1 MTLSEK
7 IAGVADQSAI
17 ESLIKQGEYAKS
29 EQDVEKLI
37 ANLRDLEAAY
47 EDAILASLTVVREEE
62 RLTERGVVF
71 SSKKAEVDVLIVEGA
86 YDKVV
91 RRSAAII
98 KEYLKRESAWLKAQ
112 EIVVILG
119 SEVERVTEKG
129 IVIPESFDIASVGV
143 LMYEGEYAKAGQR
156 AKSLIQ
162 KIRALENTFN
172 DASGLFALLIR
183 ERNRLDEK
191 GVPLPET
198 ADPSPI
204 KVLLDAGDY
213 KNAAVGAQEILDLL
227 KALEAAYDR
236 AMQMADLLGSEI
248 SRVGEKGV
256 VLPAGISLEPVLDAI
271 DAGDFDGAVDA
282 ASDLIQQIREIEAD
296 YDRAVDLAGQV
307 RDGSERLNGLG
318 VSIPFDPSEIDDL
331 ITAGRYDEA
340 IARAH
345 GMLKDLD
352 GLEAERLLNERSIK
366 VFQDE
371 LDREIGRLKDR
382 GIIVPYNTDTLAS
395 LIDTEEDEKAWEEAG
410 NLLTGLRDLENL
422 YDAAKRAQDRL
433 VTETKRIR
441 EDGIVVPDY
450 TGEVAKQMAAG
461 DYRKAWETAGDRLLA
476 ILLIERDA
484 LDARAALDQL
494 RAEIARLKKKGVVI
508 ADESN
513 LVENLIGE
521 GKTAAAK
528 KAAASQ
534 LQHHLMIEGRFD
546 AALAALKNSEEKKK
560 QLLNKGVIV
569 PEVPAAIGDLM
580 NNGAYS
586 DALDAVRSFVALLIA
601 ADNQYNAAIA
611 ALKALSDELSRV
623 QKKGVLVPDNRTAV
637 EALISDGKYL
647 PAQEQVRT
655 EILLI
660 RSLESGYGVARK
672 ARKALAERLASLKKK
687 GVVVPFDLVATDAL
701 LENGDYSGAIAEM
714 HVLAKNLSATE
725 HAFDTAQNALKTL
738 KSEIARLTQ
747 KGLVVPESLSAV
759 KDLIT
764 SGKYPQAQ
772 KKAETAIRMLVV
784 LESAYDGALEA
795 LAALKKEIARLK
807 NKGVVIADESNLVEN
822 LIGEGKI
829 AAAKEAAASQLQH
842 HLITEGRFD
851 ASVAALKD
859 GEEKKKQLL
868 NKGVIVPEVP
878 AAIGDLM
885 NKGAYFDALDA
896 IRSFVALLI
905 VADTQYNAAI
915 VDLKALSDEL
925 SRLQKKGVLVPD
937 NRKAVEALISDGKYL
952 PAQEQVRTEILL
964 LRSLES
970 GYDVAQKAR
979 KALAERLVSLK
990 KKGVVVPFD
999 LVATDA
1005 LLEKGDYSGAIAEVH
1020 VLAKNLSATEHAYD
1034 EAQNALKTLKS
1045 EVARLTQKGLI
1056 VPKSLSAVKNLI
1068 KSGIYPEAQ
1077 KKAEMVLRT
1086 LVVLESAYDGALE
1099 ALAALKKEIVRLTK
1113 KGVLVPDRTG
1123 VIEDLIGAGKYHEA
1137 WTGAYDEIVSLRVI
1151 EQEYDNFTHSMGV
1164 FASETDRLLT
1174 MGVKI
1179 TDEHLSVQ
1187 KMADDGNYQKAI
1199 FRIGEVLDSYR
1210 LLEFEFESAQDAIAL
1225 LNKEIARLKKKGVV
1239 VSVSPGPTESLIAEG
1254 EYRKAREEAN
1264 LLISDLRATESLFDS
1279 AIEALSLLT
1288 QEITRLKKKGV
1299 VIPENTTEVQKFIE
1313 KGEYHTA
1320 RSTAEVTISELRRI
1334 ESDYNAAIE
1343 ALKGLKK
1350 EMARIKSRGIIMS
1363 EITDAVTQL
1372 IENGSYSA
1380 SRSEVSA
1387 IIQRLKKVEIAYESA
1402 LEALTSL
1409 EQEIAR
1415 IQNMGVLLPVTTR
1428 DVTTLLASGAYGEAV
1443 SMAEKIH
1450 KQVRNIEIEYT
1461 TAIDALGDLVAE
1473 IERLHEKGVIIDDDI
1488 TVVHLTIE
1496 KGSYVQA
1503 RTMAEDH
1510 LSVIRAA
1517 EIEYDSALST
1527 LAELK
1532 TEIQRL
1538 RKKSVH
1544 IDADTGPVEKL
1555 IKIGAYRKAK
1565 DQADSHLSAL
1575 KKTER
1580 EYDSA
1585 IGALEQVQA
1594 EIERLVQKGVVITED
1609 VGAIQAPINEGAY
1622 KKATTVADKMQGR
1635 LRERESDYDAA
1646 IGSLKSYLREQGRVA
1661 ENGVPVPEESA
1672 AIQTYIEVGEYAQAR
1687 SEAEAL
1693 VSRVKSFEWEYEL
1706 TMSAY
1711 ESLKTEVERLKAQGI
1726 VITDDPAQVEEFIEN
1741 GQYQNAKSISEGLLS
1756 KIKTTEWE
1764 YGLAKKAL
1772 EALEREMVSG
1782 KKGKKGVKV
1791 DTEGIKATI
1800 REGRYRK
1807 AKSMAEELISTL
1819 RS

>member
-47 EDAILASLTVVREEE
+47 EDAILASSTVVREEE

-86 YDKVV
+86 YDKAV
-91 RRSAAII
+91 RRSAVII

-198 ADPSPI
+198 ADPSP
-204 KVLLDAGDY
+204 VAALLDAGDY
-213 KNAAVGAQEILDLL
+213 TSAALCAQEILDLL
-227 KALEAAYDR
+227 KELEAAYDR

-248 SRVGEKGV
+248 NRVGEKGV
-256 VLPAGISLEPVLDAI
+256 VLPAGISLDPVLDAI
-271 DAGDFDGAVDA
+271 VAGDFDGAVDA
-282 ASDLIQQIREIEAD
+282 ASDLIRQIREIEAD

-307 RDGSERLNGLG
+307 RDGSERLKGLG
-318 VSIPFDPSEIDDL
+318 VSIPFDPSEIEDL

-340 IARAH
+340 IARAQE
-345 GMLKDLD
+345 MLKDLD

-366 VFQDE
+366 AFQDE

-382 GIIVPYNTDTLAS
+382 GIIVPYNTNTLAS
-395 LIDTEEDEKAWEEAG
+395 LIDAEEDEKAWEEAG

-433 VTETKRIR
+433 VAETKRIR

-450 TGEVAKQMAAG
+450 TGEVAKEMAAG

-534 LQHHLMIEGRFD
+534 LQHHLMTEGRFD

-586 DALDAVRSFVALLIA
+586 DSLDAVRSFVALLIA

-611 ALKALSDELSRV
+611 ALKALSDELSRL

-637 EALISDGKYL
+637 EALISEGKYL

-655 EILLI
+655 EILLL
-660 RSLESGYGVARK
+660 RSLESGYDVARK

-701 LENGDYSGAIAEM
+701 LEKGDYSGVIVEM

-725 HAFDTAQNALKTL
+725 HAFDAAQNALKTL
-738 KSEIARLTQ
+738 KSEVARLTKKGLVIPESLSAVEDLIKSGIYPEAQKKAETVLRTLVVLESAYDGALEALEALKKEIARLTQ
-747 KGLVVPESLSAV
+747 KGLVIPESLSAV
-759 KDLIT
+759 EDLIK
-764 SGKYPQAQ
+764 SGIYPEAQ
-772 KKAETAIRMLVV
+772 KKAETALRTLVV

-795 LAALKKEIARLK
+795 LAALKKEIARLTK
-807 NKGVVIADESNLVEN
+807 KGLV
-822 LIGEGKI
+822 
-829 AAAKEAAASQLQH
+829 
-842 HLITEGRFD
+842 
-851 ASVAALKD
+851 
-859 GEEKKKQLL
+859 
-868 NKGVIVPEVP
+868 VPE
-878 AAIGDLM
+878 
-885 NKGAYFDALDA
+885 
-896 IRSFVALLI
+896 
-905 VADTQYNAAI
+905 
-915 VDLKALSDEL
+915 
-925 SRLQKKGVLVPD
+925 
-937 NRKAVEALISDGKYL
+937 
-952 PAQEQVRTEILL
+952 
-964 LRSLES
+964 
-970 GYDVAQKAR
+970 
-979 KALAERLVSLK
+979 
-990 KKGVVVPFD
+990 
-999 LVATDA
+999 
-1005 LLEKGDYSGAIAEVH
+1005 
-1020 VLAKNLSATEHAYD
+1020 
-1034 EAQNALKTLKS
+1034 
-1045 EVARLTQKGLI
+1045 
-1056 VPKSLSAVKNLI
+1056 SLSAVKDLI
-1068 KSGIYPEAQ
+1068 TSGNYPEAQ
-1077 KKAEMVLRT
+1077 KKAETVLRT

-1099 ALAALKKEIVRLTK
+1099 AFEALKQELARLTK

-1137 WTGAYDEIVSLRVI
+1137 RTGAYDEIVSLRVI
-1151 EQEYDNFTHSMGV
+1151 EQEYDNFTHSMGI
-1164 FASETDRLLT
+1164 FSSETDRLLT

-1179 TDEHLSVQ
+1179 TDERLSVQ
-1187 KMADDGNYQKAI
+1187 KMADVGNYQEAI
-1199 FRIGEVLDSYR
+1199 FRIGKVLDGYR
-1210 LLEFEFESAQDAIAL
+1210 LLEFEFESAQDALAL

-1239 VSVSPGPTESLIAEG
+1239 VAVVPDPTESLIAEG

-1279 AIEALSLLT
+1279 AIEALSLLI
-1288 QEITRLKKKGV
+1288 QEIARLKKKGV

-1350 EMARIKSRGIIMS
+1350 EMARIESRGILMS
-1363 EITDAVTQL
+1363 ETTDAVTQL
-1372 IENGSYSA
+1372 IEKGSYSA

-1428 DVTTLLASGAYGEAV
+1428 EVTTLLASGAYGEAV
-1443 SMAEKIH
+1443 STAEKIH

-1555 IKIGAYRKAK
+1555 IKTGAYRKAK

-1609 VGAIQAPINEGAY
+1609 VGAIQAPVNEGAY
-1622 KKATTVADKMQGR
+1622 KKAIMVADKMQGR

-1726 VITDDPAQVEEFIEN
+1726 VITDDPGQVEEFIEN